1 MSISRYNLFIKNERG
16 INDKI
21 RNYKSYI
28 VDDKY
33 LRQVAHWENK
43 TSASLYKNREQ
54 EEINSLKNQK
64 EIFLNM
70 RRNKL
75 SNLLKKEYVQYHQ
88 ELINNADTPEH
99 QRLMVEQ
106 KLMNLKSIKEE
117 ERKKFVELQKEKM
130 FYNDNEEVR
139 KHDSEYN
146 QIKCCFDQ
154 EDQMIDKMKRRYNN
168 YLEEKAFDDINKI
181 DYLKKLEREQKEKEE
196 RIKKNKELN
205 EYREFQRQQEMQ
217 NLARTNEINKL
228 EKERLKQQWAIDEQN
243 ELKEKIY
250 KRELN
255 KKVNEDIEYYN
266 QLEKQKREEKEKFEK
281 EQDKKMISEI
291 LKKERALDEIDR
303 IEKLKKKEDLL
314 KNSEFLKYKMQQKKE
329 EEEWM
334 DKLADEER
342 ERQYEKEQKQW
353 LKEQA
358 ARIELMKE
366 VYKSRAEEIMRKK
379 NLEEKE
385 KQELIKEREI
395 LDKEIDNYNDQY
407 WKLKDDELKKN
418 KEEQDIL
425 KYQIQQKINLKNR
438 EKQEEMYQ
446 KRMAELLEEEYQN
459 KLKALRQIHLQKLE
473 ALKKT
478 RYNNYRKREIKA
490 AMGNRRAE

>member
-1 MSISRYNLFIKNERG
+1 MSNSRYKLFIEKTRG
-16 INDKI
+16 LEDKI
-21 RNYKSYI
+21 RNYKSYV
-28 VDDKY
+28 VDDHY
-33 LRQVAHWENK
+33 LRQIANWENN
-43 TSASLYKNREQ
+43 TSAKLYKNREQ

-75 SNLLKKEYVQYHQ
+75 SNLLKKEYEQYHQ
-88 ELINNADTPEH
+88 ELINNIDTPEH
-99 QRLMVEQ
+99 QRLMMEK
-106 KLMNLKSIKEE
+106 KLQDFKRMKED
-117 ERKKFVELQKEKM
+117 ERKKFVDLQKEKI

-139 KHDSEYN
+139 RHDSEYN

-154 EDQMIDKMKRRYNN
+154 EDQMLDKLKRRHNN

-181 DYLKKLEREQKEKEE
+181 DYLKKIEREKKEEEE

-205 EYREFQRQQEMQ
+205 DYRAYQRKQEQ
-217 NLARTNEINKL
+217 ENLARINEINNL
-228 EKERLKQQWAIDEQN
+228 EKQRLKKQWEIDEQN

-255 KKVNEDIEYYN
+255 KKVNEDVEYYN
-266 QLEKQKREEKEKFEK
+266 RIEKSKREEKEKFEK
-281 EQDKKMISEI
+281 EQDKKMIADI

-303 IEKLKKKEDLL
+303 IEKLRKKEELK
-314 KNSEFLKYKMQQKKE
+314 KNSDFLKYKMQLKKE
-329 EEEWM
+329 EEAWM
-334 DKLADEER
+334 DKIAEE
-342 ERQYEKEQKQW
+342 ESEKQYQKEQKQW

-366 VYKSRAEEIMRKK
+366 VYKSRAEEIMKKK

-407 WKLKDDELKKN
+407 WKLKEDELKKN

-478 RYNNYRKREIKA
+478 RFNNYVSNEF
-490 AMGNRRAE
+490 

>member
-1 MSISRYNLFIKNERG
+1 MSNSRYKLFIEKTRG
-16 INDKI
+16 LEDKI
-21 RNYKSYI
+21 RNYKSYV
-28 VDDKY
+28 VDDHY
-33 LRQVAHWENK
+33 LRQIANWENN
-43 TSASLYKNREQ
+43 TSAKLYKNREQ

-75 SNLLKKEYVQYHQ
+75 SNLLKKEYEQYHQ
-88 ELINNADTPEH
+88 ELINNIDTPEH
-99 QRLMVEQ
+99 QRLMMEK
-106 KLMNLKSIKEE
+106 KLQDFKRMKED
-117 ERKKFVELQKEKM
+117 ERKKFVDLQKEKI
-130 FYNDNEEVR
+130 FYNDNEEIR
-139 KHDSEYN
+139 RHDSEYN

-154 EDQMIDKMKRRYNN
+154 EDQMLDKLKRRHNN

-181 DYLKKLEREQKEKEE
+181 DYLKKIEREKKEEEE

-205 EYREFQRQQEMQ
+205 DYRAYQRKQEQ
-217 NLARTNEINKL
+217 ENLARINEINNL
-228 EKERLKQQWAIDEQN
+228 EKQRLKKQWEIDEQN

-255 KKVNEDIEYYN
+255 KKVNEDVEYYN
-266 QLEKQKREEKEKFEK
+266 RIEKSKREEKEKFEK
-281 EQDKKMISEI
+281 EQDKKMIADI

-303 IEKLKKKEDLL
+303 IEKLRKKEELK
-314 KNSEFLKYKMQQKKE
+314 KNSDFLKYKMQLKKE
-329 EEEWM
+329 EEAWM
-334 DKLADEER
+334 DKIAEE
-342 ERQYEKEQKQW
+342 ESEKQYQKEQKQW

-366 VYKSRAEEIMRKK
+366 VYKSRAEEIMKKK

-407 WKLKDDELKKN
+407 WKLKEDELKKN

-425 KYQIQQKINLKNR
+425 KYQMQQKINMKNR

-478 RYNNYRKREIKA
+478 RFNNYVSNEF
-490 AMGNRRAE
+490 

>member
-1 MSISRYNLFIKNERG
+1 
-16 INDKI
+16 
-21 RNYKSYI
+21 
-28 VDDKY
+28 
-33 LRQVAHWENK
+33 LRQIADWEYK

-54 EEINSLKNQK
+54 EEINSLKKQK

-75 SNLLKKEYVQYHQ
+75 SNLLKKEYEQYHQ
-88 ELINNADTPEH
+88 ELMNNMDTPEH
-99 QRLMVEQ
+99 QRQMMEE
-106 KLMNLKSIKEE
+106 KLMKLKEMKEQ
-117 ERKKFVELQKEKM
+117 ERKKFVELQKEKI

-139 KHDSEYN
+139 KHDSEFN

-168 YLEEKAFDDINKI
+168 YLEEKAFDDVNKI
-181 DYLKKLEREQKEKEE
+181 DYLKKVEREKKEE
-196 RIKKNKELN
+196 QERIRKNKELN
-205 EYREFQRQQEMQ
+205 EYRDFQRKQELE
-217 NLARTNEINKL
+217 NLERINELNKL
-228 EKERLKQQWAIDEQN
+228 EKERLKKQWEIDEQN

-255 KKVNEDIEYYN
+255 KKVNEEIEYFN
-266 QLEKQKREEKEKFEK
+266 QLEKQKREEKEKIEK

-303 IEKLKKKEDLL
+303 VEKLKKKDELL
-314 KNSEFLKYKMQQKKE
+314 QNAKFLQYKMKLKKE
-329 EEEWM
+329 EEAWM

-342 ERQYEKEQKQW
+342 ERQYKKEQNQW

-395 LDKEIDNYNDQY
+395 LDNEIDKYNDQY
-407 WKLKDDELKKN
+407 WKLKEDEYKKN

-425 KYQIQQKINLKNR
+425 KYQMQQKINLKNR

-473 ALKKT
+473 ALKKK
-478 RYNNYRKREIKA
+478 RYNNFIS
-490 AMGNRRAE
+490 NDF

>member
-1 MSISRYNLFIKNERG
+1 MSISRYNLYIEKTRG
-16 INDKI
+16 LEDKI

-33 LRQVAHWENK
+33 LRQIAHWEN
-43 TSASLYKNREQ
+43 TTTASLYKNREQ

-75 SNLLKKEYVQYHQ
+75 SNLLKKEYEQYHQ
-88 ELINNADTPEH
+88 ELMNNMDTPEH
-99 QRLMVEQ
+99 QRQMMEE
-106 KLMNLKSIKEE
+106 KLNNLKQMKEQ
-117 ERKKFVELQKEKM
+117 ERLKFVELQKEKM

-139 KHDSEYN
+139 KHDNEYN
-146 QIKCCFDQ
+146 KIKTCFDQ

-181 DYLKKLEREQKEKEE
+181 DYLKKVEREKKEE
-196 RIKKNKELN
+196 QERIRKNKELN
-205 EYREFQRQQEMQ
+205 EYRDFQRKQEME
-217 NLARTNEINKL
+217 NLERINELNKL
-228 EKERLKQQWAIDEQN
+228 EKERLKKQWEIDEQN

-266 QLEKQKREEKEKFEK
+266 KIEKQKRDEKEKIEK

-291 LKKERALDEIDR
+291 VKKERALDEIDR
-303 IEKLKKKEDLL
+303 MEKLKKKDELL
-314 KNSEFLKYKMQQKKE
+314 QNAKFLQYKMKLKKE

-342 ERQYEKEQKQW
+342 ERQYQKEQNQW

-407 WKLKDDELKKN
+407 WKLKEDELKKN

-425 KYQIQQKINLKNR
+425 KYQMQQKINLKNR

-473 ALKKT
+473 ALKKK
-478 RYNNYRKREIKA
+478 RYNNFIS
-490 AMGNRRAE
+490 NDF

>member
-1 MSISRYNLFIKNERG
+1 MSNSRYNLFIEKTRG
-16 INDKI
+16 LNDKI
-21 RNYKSYI
+21 RNYKSYV
-28 VDDKY
+28 VDDHY
-33 LRQVAHWENK
+33 LRQIADWENK
-43 TSASLYKNREQ
+43 TSAKLYKNREQ

-75 SNLLKKEYVQYHQ
+75 SNLLKKEYEQYHQ
-88 ELINNADTPEH
+88 ELINNMDTPEH
-99 QRLMVEQ
+99 QRQMMEE
-106 KLMNLKSIKEE
+106 KLMNLKKIREE
-117 ERKKFVELQKEKM
+117 ENKKYVEIQKEKI
-130 FYNDNEEVR
+130 FFNDNEEVR

-146 QIKCCFDQ
+146 NMKCCFEQ
-154 EDQMIDKMKRRYNN
+154 EDQMLDKLKRRYNN

-181 DYLKKLEREQKEKEE
+181 DYLKKLEREKKEE
-196 RIKKNKELN
+196 EEKIKKNKELN
-205 EYREFQRQQEMQ
+205 DYREFQRKQELQ
-217 NLARTNEINKL
+217 NLERINELNKL
-228 EKERLKQQWAIDEQN
+228 EKEKLKQQWAIDEQN

-255 KKVNEDIEYYN
+255 KKVNEDIKYYN
-266 QLEKQKREEKEKFEK
+266 QIEKKKREDQEQYEKD
-281 EQDKKMISEI
+281 QDKKMIEEI

-303 IEKLKKKEDLL
+303 MEKLKKKEELM
-314 KNSEFLKYKMQQKKE
+314 KNSDFLKYKMQLKKE
-329 EEEWM
+329 EEAWM
-334 DKLADEER
+334 DKLVEEER
-342 ERQYEKEQKQW
+342 ERQYQKEQTQW

-407 WKLKDDELKKN
+407 WKLKEDELKKN

-425 KYQIQQKINLKNR
+425 KYQMQRKIDLKNR

-478 RYNNYRKREIKA
+478 RFNNYVSNEF
-490 AMGNRRAE
+490 

>member
-1 MSISRYNLFIKNERG
+1 MSNSRYNLFIEKTRG
-16 INDKI
+16 LEDKI
-21 RNYKSYI
+21 RNYKSYV
-28 VDDKY
+28 VDDHY
-33 LRQVAHWENK
+33 LRQIANWENN
-43 TSASLYKNREQ
+43 TSAKLYKNREQ

-75 SNLLKKEYVQYHQ
+75 SNLLKKEYEQYHQ
-88 ELINNADTPEH
+88 ELINNIDTPEH
-99 QRLMVEQ
+99 QRQMMEK
-106 KLMNLKSIKEE
+106 KLIELKKIREDEK
-117 ERKKFVELQKEKM
+117 KKFVEIQKEKM

-139 KHDSEYN
+139 KHDIEYN
-146 QIKCCFDQ
+146 QIKTCYEQ
-154 EDQMIDKMKRRYNN
+154 EDQMLDKLKRRYNN

-181 DYLKKLEREQKEKEE
+181 DYLKKIEREKQEQQE

-205 EYREFQRQQEMQ
+205 DYREFQRKQELK
-217 NLARTNEINKL
+217 NLERINELNKL
-228 EKERLKQQWAIDEQN
+228 EKERLKQQWELDEKN

-255 KKVNEDIEYYN
+255 KKVNEEIEYYN
-266 QLEKQKREEKEKFEK
+266 QIEKNKREEQKKFEK
-281 EQDKKMISEI
+281 EQDKKMISDI

-303 IEKLKKKEDLL
+303 MEKLRKKDEL
-314 KNSEFLKYKMQQKKE
+314 KQNSEFLKYKMQLKKE

-342 ERQYEKEQKQW
+342 EKQYEKEQKQW

-407 WKLKDDELKKN
+407 WKLKEDKLKKN

-425 KYQIQQKINLKNR
+425 KYQIQQKINMKNR

-478 RYNNYRKREIKA
+478 RFNNYVS
-490 AMGNRRAE
+490 NDF

>member
-1 MSISRYNLFIKNERG
+1 MSNSRYKLFIEKTRG
-16 INDKI
+16 LEDKI
-21 RNYKSYI
+21 RNYKSYV
-28 VDDKY
+28 VDDHY
-33 LRQVAHWENK
+33 LRQIANWENN
-43 TSASLYKNREQ
+43 TSAKLYKNREQ

-75 SNLLKKEYVQYHQ
+75 SNLLKKEYEMYHQ
-88 ELINNADTPEH
+88 ELINNIDTPEH
-99 QRLMVEQ
+99 QRLMMEK
-106 KLMNLKSIKEE
+106 KLQDFKRMKED
-117 ERKKFVELQKEKM
+117 ERKKFVDLQKEKI

-139 KHDSEYN
+139 RHDSEYN

-154 EDQMIDKMKRRYNN
+154 EDQMLDKLKRRHNN

-181 DYLKKLEREQKEKEE
+181 DYLKKIEREKKEEEE
-196 RIKKNKELN
+196 RIRKNKELN
-205 EYREFQRQQEMQ
+205 DYREFQRKQEQQ
-217 NLARTNEINKL
+217 NLERINEINNL
-228 EKERLKQQWAIDEQN
+228 EKQRLKKQWEIDEQN

-255 KKVNEDIEYYN
+255 KKVNEDVEYYN
-266 QLEKQKREEKEKFEK
+266 QIEKSKREEKEKFEK
-281 EQDKKMISEI
+281 EQDKKMVDEI
-291 LKKERALDEIDR
+291 VKKERALDEIDR
-303 IEKLKKKEDLL
+303 IEKLRKKEELK
-314 KNSEFLKYKMQQKKE
+314 KNSDFLKYKMQLKKE
-329 EEEWM
+329 EEAWM
-334 DKLADEER
+334 DKIAEE
-342 ERQYEKEQKQW
+342 EAEKQYQKEQKQW

-358 ARIELMKE
+358 ARIELMKD

-407 WKLKDDELKKN
+407 WKLKEDELKKN

-425 KYQIQQKINLKNR
+425 KYQMQQKINMKNR

-478 RYNNYRKREIKA
+478 RFNNYVSNEF
-490 AMGNRRAE
+490 

>member
-1 MSISRYNLFIKNERG
+1 MSNSRYKLFIEKTRG
-16 INDKI
+16 LEDKI
-21 RNYKSYI
+21 RNYKSYV
-28 VDDKY
+28 VDDHY
-33 LRQVAHWENK
+33 LRQIANWENN
-43 TSASLYKNREQ
+43 TSAKLYKNREQ

-75 SNLLKKEYVQYHQ
+75 SNLLKKEYEQYHQ
-88 ELINNADTPEH
+88 ELINNIDTPEH
-99 QRLMVEQ
+99 QRLMMEK
-106 KLMNLKSIKEE
+106 KLQDFKRMKED
-117 ERKKFVELQKEKM
+117 ERKKFVDLQKEKI

-139 KHDSEYN
+139 RHDSEYN

-154 EDQMIDKMKRRYNN
+154 EDQMLDKLKRRHNN

-181 DYLKKLEREQKEKEE
+181 DYLKKIEREKKEEEE
-196 RIKKNKELN
+196 RIRKNKELN
-205 EYREFQRQQEMQ
+205 DYREFQRKQEQQ
-217 NLARTNEINKL
+217 NLERINEINNL
-228 EKERLKQQWAIDEQN
+228 EKQRLKKQWEIDEQN

-255 KKVNEDIEYYN
+255 KKVNEDVEYYN
-266 QLEKQKREEKEKFEK
+266 QIEKSKREEKEKFEK
-281 EQDKKMISEI
+281 EQDKKMVDEI
-291 LKKERALDEIDR
+291 VKKERALDEIDR
-303 IEKLKKKEDLL
+303 IEKLRKKEELK
-314 KNSEFLKYKMQQKKE
+314 KNSDFLKYKMQLKKE
-329 EEEWM
+329 EEAWM
-334 DKLADEER
+334 DKIAEE
-342 ERQYEKEQKQW
+342 EAEKQYQKEQKQW

-358 ARIELMKE
+358 ARIELMKD

-407 WKLKDDELKKN
+407 WKLKEDELKKN

-425 KYQIQQKINLKNR
+425 KYQMQQKINMKNR

-478 RYNNYRKREIKA
+478 RFNNYVSNEF
-490 AMGNRRAE
+490 

>member
-1 MSISRYNLFIKNERG
+1 MSISRYNLYIEKTRG
-16 INDKI
+16 LEDKI

-33 LRQVAHWENK
+33 LRQIAHWEN
-43 TSASLYKNREQ
+43 TTTASLYKNREQ

-75 SNLLKKEYVQYHQ
+75 SNLLKKEYEQYHQ
-88 ELINNADTPEH
+88 ELMNNMDTPEH
-99 QRLMVEQ
+99 QRQMMEEKLNKLKQMKEQ
-106 KLMNLKSIKEE
+106 
-117 ERKKFVELQKEKM
+117 ERLKFVELQKEKI

-139 KHDSEYN
+139 KHDNEYN
-146 QIKCCFDQ
+146 TIKTCFDQ

-181 DYLKKLEREQKEKEE
+181 DYLKKVEREKKEE
-196 RIKKNKELN
+196 QERIRKNKELN
-205 EYREFQRQQEMQ
+205 EYRDFQRKQEME
-217 NLARTNEINKL
+217 NLERINELNKL
-228 EKERLKQQWAIDEQN
+228 EKERLKKQWEIDEQN

-266 QLEKQKREEKEKFEK
+266 KIEKQKRDEKEKIEK

-291 LKKERALDEIDR
+291 VKKERALDEIDR
-303 IEKLKKKEDLL
+303 MEKLKKKDELL
-314 KNSEFLKYKMQQKKE
+314 QNAKFLQYKMKLKKE

-342 ERQYEKEQKQW
+342 ERQYQKEQNQW

-407 WKLKDDELKKN
+407 WKLKEDELKKN

-425 KYQIQQKINLKNR
+425 KYQMQQKINMKNR

-478 RYNNYRKREIKA
+478 RFNNYVSNEF
-490 AMGNRRAE
+490 

>member
-1 MSISRYNLFIKNERG
+1 MSNSRYNLFIEKTRG
-16 INDKI
+16 LEDKI
-21 RNYKSYI
+21 RNYKSYV
-28 VDDKY
+28 VDDHY
-33 LRQVAHWENK
+33 LRQIANWENN
-43 TSASLYKNREQ
+43 TSAKLYKNREQ

-75 SNLLKKEYVQYHQ
+75 SNLLKKEYEQYHQ
-88 ELINNADTPEH
+88 ELINNMDTPEH
-99 QRLMVEQ
+99 QRQMMEK
-106 KLMNLKSIKEE
+106 KLMDLKRIREE
-117 ERKKFVELQKEKM
+117 ERKKFVELQNEKI

-146 QIKCCFDQ
+146 QIKTCFDL
-154 EDQMIDKMKRRYNN
+154 EDQMLDKLKRRHNN

-181 DYLKKLEREQKEKEE
+181 DYLKKIEREKREKEE

-205 EYREFQRQQEMQ
+205 DYREFQRQQELK
-217 NLARTNEINKL
+217 NLERINELNKL
-228 EKERLKQQWAIDEQN
+228 EKEKLKKQWEIDEQN

-266 QLEKQKREEKEKFEK
+266 KIEKDKREEKERFEK
-281 EQDKKMISEI
+281 EQDKKMISDI

-303 IEKLKKKEDLL
+303 MEKIKRKDELM
-314 KNSEFLKYKMQQKKE
+314 KNSQFLKYKMQLKKE

-342 ERQYEKEQKQW
+342 EKQYEKEQKQW

-366 VYKSRAEEIMRKK
+366 VYKSRAEAIMRKK

-395 LDKEIDNYNDQY
+395 LDKEIDNYNDQF
-407 WKLKDDELKKN
+407 WKLKEDELKKN

-478 RYNNYRKREIKA
+478 RFNNYVSNEF
-490 AMGNRRAE
+490 

>member
-1 MSISRYNLFIKNERG
+1 MSFSRYNLLIQKERG
-16 INDKI
+16 LNDKI

-28 VDDKY
+28 VDDKH

-75 SNLLKKEYVQYHQ
+75 SNLLKKEYEQYHQ
-88 ELINNADTPEH
+88 ELINNFDTPEH
-99 QRLMVEQ
+99 QRLMMEK
-106 KLMNLKSIKEE
+106 KLQNLKDIKEE
-117 ERKKFVELQKEKM
+117 ERKKFVEFQKEKM

-181 DYLKKLEREQKEKEE
+181 DYLKKLEREKKEKEE
-196 RIKKNKELN
+196 TIKKNKELN
-205 EYREFQRQQEMQ
+205 EYREFQKQQEMQ
-217 NLARTNEINKL
+217 NLARINELNKI
-228 EKERLKQQWAIDEQN
+228 EKERLKQQWAMDEQN

-255 KKVNEDIEYYN
+255 KKVNKDIEYYN
-266 QLEKQKREEKEKFEK
+266 QLEKQKRAEKDKFEK

-303 IEKLKKKEDLL
+303 MEKLRKKEDLL
-314 KNSEFLKYKMQQKKE
+314 KNSEFLKYKMKQKKE

-358 ARIELMKE
+358 ARIELMKD
-366 VYKSRAEEIMRKK
+366 VYRSRAEEIMRKK

-425 KYQIQQKINLKNR
+425 KYQIQQKIDLKNR

-446 KRMAELLEEEYQN
+446 KRMTELLEEEYQN

-478 RYNNYRKREIKA
+478 RYNNYVS
-490 AMGNRRAE
+490 NQF

>member
-1 MSISRYNLFIKNERG
+1 MSISRYNLYIEKTRG
-16 INDKI
+16 LEDKI

-33 LRQVAHWENK
+33 LRQIAHWEN
-43 TSASLYKNREQ
+43 TTTASLYKNREK

-75 SNLLKKEYVQYHQ
+75 SNLLKKEYEQYHQ
-88 ELINNADTPEH
+88 ELMNNMDTPEH
-99 QRLMVEQ
+99 QRQMMEEKLNKLKQMKEQ
-106 KLMNLKSIKEE
+106 
-117 ERKKFVELQKEKM
+117 ERLKFVELQKEKI

-139 KHDSEYN
+139 KHDNEYN
-146 QIKCCFDQ
+146 TIKTCFDQ

-181 DYLKKLEREQKEKEE
+181 DYLKKVEREKKEE
-196 RIKKNKELN
+196 QERIRKNKELN
-205 EYREFQRQQEMQ
+205 EYRDFQRKQEME
-217 NLARTNEINKL
+217 NLERINELNKL
-228 EKERLKQQWAIDEQN
+228 EKERLKKQWEIDEQN

-266 QLEKQKREEKEKFEK
+266 KIEKQKRDEKEKIEK

-291 LKKERALDEIDR
+291 VKKERALDEIDR
-303 IEKLKKKEDLL
+303 MEKLKKKDELL
-314 KNSEFLKYKMQQKKE
+314 QNAKFLQYKMKLKKE

-342 ERQYEKEQKQW
+342 ERQYQKEQNQW

-407 WKLKDDELKKN
+407 WKLKEDELKKN

-425 KYQIQQKINLKNR
+425 KYQMQQKINLKNR

-473 ALKKT
+473 ALKKK
-478 RYNNYRKREIKA
+478 RYNNFIS
-490 AMGNRRAE
+490 NDF

>member
-1 MSISRYNLFIKNERG
+1 
-16 INDKI
+16 
-21 RNYKSYI
+21 
-28 VDDKY
+28 
-33 LRQVAHWENK
+33 
-43 TSASLYKNREQ
+43 
-54 EEINSLKNQK
+54 
-64 EIFLNM
+64 M

-75 SNLLKKEYVQYHQ
+75 SNLLKKEYEQYHQ
-88 ELINNADTPEH
+88 ELMNNMDTPEH
-99 QRLMVEQ
+99 QRQMMEE
-106 KLMNLKSIKEE
+106 KLMKLKEMKEQ
-117 ERKKFVELQKEKM
+117 ERKKFVELQKEKI

-139 KHDSEYN
+139 KHDSEFN

-168 YLEEKAFDDINKI
+168 YLEEKAFDDVNKI
-181 DYLKKLEREQKEKEE
+181 DYLKKVEREKKEE
-196 RIKKNKELN
+196 QERIRKNKELN
-205 EYREFQRQQEMQ
+205 EYRDFQRKQELE
-217 NLARTNEINKL
+217 NLERINELNKL
-228 EKERLKQQWAIDEQN
+228 EKERLKKQWEIDEQN

-255 KKVNEDIEYYN
+255 KKVNEEIEYFN
-266 QLEKQKREEKEKFEK
+266 QLEKQKREEKEKIEK

-303 IEKLKKKEDLL
+303 MEKLKKKDELL
-314 KNSEFLKYKMQQKKE
+314 QNAKFLQYKMKLKKE
-329 EEEWM
+329 EEAWM

-342 ERQYEKEQKQW
+342 ERQYQKEQNQW

-395 LDKEIDNYNDQY
+395 LDNEIDKYNDQY
-407 WKLKDDELKKN
+407 WKLKEDEYKKN

-425 KYQIQQKINLKNR
+425 KYQMQQKINLKNR

-478 RYNNYRKREIKA
+478 RYNNFVS
-490 AMGNRRAE
+490 NDF

>member
-1 MSISRYNLFIKNERG
+1 MSISRYNLYIEKTRG
-16 INDKI
+16 LEDKI

-33 LRQVAHWENK
+33 LRQIAHWEN
-43 TSASLYKNREQ
+43 TTTASLYKNREQ

-75 SNLLKKEYVQYHQ
+75 SNLLKKEYEQYHQ
-88 ELINNADTPEH
+88 ELMNNMDTPEH
-99 QRLMVEQ
+99 QRQMMEEKLNKLKQMKEQ
-106 KLMNLKSIKEE
+106 
-117 ERKKFVELQKEKM
+117 ERLKFVELQKEKI

-139 KHDSEYN
+139 KHDNEYN
-146 QIKCCFDQ
+146 TIKTCFDQ

-181 DYLKKLEREQKEKEE
+181 DYLKKVEREKKEE
-196 RIKKNKELN
+196 QERIRKNKELN
-205 EYREFQRQQEMQ
+205 EYRDFQRKQEME
-217 NLARTNEINKL
+217 NLERINELNKL
-228 EKERLKQQWAIDEQN
+228 EKERLKKQWEIDEQN

-266 QLEKQKREEKEKFEK
+266 KIEKQKRDEKEKIEK

-291 LKKERALDEIDR
+291 VKKERALDEIDR
-303 IEKLKKKEDLL
+303 MEKLKKKDELL
-314 KNSEFLKYKMQQKKE
+314 QNAKFLQYKMKLKKE

-342 ERQYEKEQKQW
+342 ERQYQKEQNQW

-407 WKLKDDELKKN
+407 WKLKEDELKKN

-425 KYQIQQKINLKNR
+425 KYQMQQKINLKNR

-478 RYNNYRKREIKA
+478 RYNNFVS
-490 AMGNRRAE
+490 NDF

>member
-1 MSISRYNLFIKNERG
+1 MSISRYNLYIEKTRG
-16 INDKI
+16 LEDKI

-28 VDDKY
+28 LDDKY
-33 LRQVAHWENK
+33 LRQIAHWEN
-43 TSASLYKNREQ
+43 TTTASLYKNREQ

-75 SNLLKKEYVQYHQ
+75 SNLLKKEYEQYHQ
-88 ELINNADTPEH
+88 ELMNNMDTPEH
-99 QRLMVEQ
+99 QRQMMEEKLNKLKQMKEQ
-106 KLMNLKSIKEE
+106 
-117 ERKKFVELQKEKM
+117 ERLKFVELQKEKI

-139 KHDSEYN
+139 KHDNEYN
-146 QIKCCFDQ
+146 TIKTCFDQ

-181 DYLKKLEREQKEKEE
+181 NYLKKVEREKKEE
-196 RIKKNKELN
+196 QERIRKNKELN
-205 EYREFQRQQEMQ
+205 EYRDFQRKQEME
-217 NLARTNEINKL
+217 NLERINELNKL
-228 EKERLKQQWAIDEQN
+228 EKERLKKQWEIDEQN

-266 QLEKQKREEKEKFEK
+266 KIEKQKRDEKEKIEK

-291 LKKERALDEIDR
+291 VKKERALDEIDR
-303 IEKLKKKEDLL
+303 MEKLKKKDELL
-314 KNSEFLKYKMQQKKE
+314 QNAKFLQYKMKLKKE

-342 ERQYEKEQKQW
+342 ERQYQKEQNQW

-407 WKLKDDELKKN
+407 WKLKEDELKKN

-425 KYQIQQKINLKNR
+425 KYQMQQKINLKNR

-473 ALKKT
+473 ALKKK
-478 RYNNYRKREIKA
+478 RYNNFIS
-490 AMGNRRAE
+490 NDF

>member
-1 MSISRYNLFIKNERG
+1 MSISRYNLYIEKTRG
-16 INDKI
+16 LEDKI

-33 LRQVAHWENK
+33 LRQIAHWEN
-43 TSASLYKNREQ
+43 TTTASLYKNREQ

-75 SNLLKKEYVQYHQ
+75 SNLLKKEYEQYHQ
-88 ELINNADTPEH
+88 ELMNNMDTPEH
-99 QRLMVEQ
+99 QRQMMEEKLNKLKQMKEQ
-106 KLMNLKSIKEE
+106 
-117 ERKKFVELQKEKM
+117 ERIKFVELQKEKI

-139 KHDSEYN
+139 KHDNEYN
-146 QIKCCFDQ
+146 TIKTCFDQ

-181 DYLKKLEREQKEKEE
+181 DYLKKVEREKKEE
-196 RIKKNKELN
+196 QERIRKNKELN
-205 EYREFQRQQEMQ
+205 EYRDFQRKQEME
-217 NLARTNEINKL
+217 NLERINELNKL
-228 EKERLKQQWAIDEQN
+228 EKERLKKQWEIDEQN

-266 QLEKQKREEKEKFEK
+266 KIEKQKRDEKEKIEK

-291 LKKERALDEIDR
+291 VKKERALDEIDR
-303 IEKLKKKEDLL
+303 MEKLKKKDELL
-314 KNSEFLKYKMQQKKE
+314 QNAKFLQYKMKLKKE

-342 ERQYEKEQKQW
+342 ERQYQKEQNQW

-407 WKLKDDELKKN
+407 WKLKEDELKKN

-425 KYQIQQKINLKNR
+425 KYQMQQKINLKNR

-473 ALKKT
+473 ALKKK
-478 RYNNYRKREIKA
+478 RYNNFIS
-490 AMGNRRAE
+490 NDF

>member
-1 MSISRYNLFIKNERG
+1 
-16 INDKI
+16 
-21 RNYKSYI
+21 
-28 VDDKY
+28 
-33 LRQVAHWENK
+33 LRQIADWEYK

-54 EEINSLKNQK
+54 EEINSLKKQK

-75 SNLLKKEYVQYHQ
+75 SNLLKKEYEQYHQ
-88 ELINNADTPEH
+88 ELMNNMDTPEH
-99 QRLMVEQ
+99 QRQMMEE
-106 KLMNLKSIKEE
+106 KLMKLKEMKEQ
-117 ERKKFVELQKEKM
+117 ERKKFVELQKEKI

-139 KHDSEYN
+139 KHDSEFN

-168 YLEEKAFDDINKI
+168 YLEEKAFDDVNKI
-181 DYLKKLEREQKEKEE
+181 DYLKKVEREKKEE
-196 RIKKNKELN
+196 QERIRKNKELN
-205 EYREFQRQQEMQ
+205 EYRDFQRKQELE
-217 NLARTNEINKL
+217 NLERINELNKL
-228 EKERLKQQWAIDEQN
+228 EKERLKKQWEIDEQN

-255 KKVNEDIEYYN
+255 KKVNEEIEYFN
-266 QLEKQKREEKEKFEK
+266 QLEKQKREEKEKIEK

-303 IEKLKKKEDLL
+303 MEKLKKKDELL
-314 KNSEFLKYKMQQKKE
+314 QNAKFLQYKMKLKKE
-329 EEEWM
+329 EEAWM

-342 ERQYEKEQKQW
+342 ERQYQKEQNQW

-395 LDKEIDNYNDQY
+395 LDNEIDKYNDQY
-407 WKLKDDELKKN
+407 WKLKEDEYKKN

-425 KYQIQQKINLKNR
+425 KYQMQQKINLKNR

-478 RYNNYRKREIKA
+478 RYNNFVS
-490 AMGNRRAE
+490 NDF

>member
-1 MSISRYNLFIKNERG
+1 MSISRYNLYIEKTRG
-16 INDKI
+16 LEDKI

-33 LRQVAHWENK
+33 LRQIAHWEN
-43 TSASLYKNREQ
+43 TTTASLYKNREQ
-54 EEINSLKNQK
+54 EEINSLNYQK

-75 SNLLKKEYVQYHQ
+75 SNLLKKEYEQYHQ
-88 ELINNADTPEH
+88 ELMNNMDTPEH
-99 QRLMVEQ
+99 QRQMMEEKLNKLKQMKEQ
-106 KLMNLKSIKEE
+106 
-117 ERKKFVELQKEKM
+117 ERLKFVELQKEKI

-139 KHDSEYN
+139 KHDNEYN
-146 QIKCCFDQ
+146 TIKTCFDQ

-181 DYLKKLEREQKEKEE
+181 DYLKKVEREKKEE
-196 RIKKNKELN
+196 QERIRKNKELN
-205 EYREFQRQQEMQ
+205 EYRDFQRKQEME
-217 NLARTNEINKL
+217 NLERINELNKL
-228 EKERLKQQWAIDEQN
+228 EKERLKKQWEIDEQN

-250 KRELN
+250 KLELN

-266 QLEKQKREEKEKFEK
+266 KIEKQKRDEKEKIEK

-291 LKKERALDEIDR
+291 VKKERALDEIDR
-303 IEKLKKKEDLL
+303 MEKLKKKDELL
-314 KNSEFLKYKMQQKKE
+314 QNAKFLQYKMKLKKE

-342 ERQYEKEQKQW
+342 ERQYQKEQNQW

-395 LDKEIDNYNDQY
+395 LDKEINNYNDQY
-407 WKLKDDELKKN
+407 WKLKEDELKKN

-425 KYQIQQKINLKNR
+425 KYQMQQKINLKNR

-473 ALKKT
+473 ALKKK
-478 RYNNYRKREIKA
+478 RYNNFIS
-490 AMGNRRAE
+490 NDF

>member
-1 MSISRYNLFIKNERG
+1 MSISRYNLYIEKTRG
-16 INDKI
+16 LEDKI

-33 LRQVAHWENK
+33 LRQIAHWEN
-43 TSASLYKNREQ
+43 TTTASLYKNREQ

-75 SNLLKKEYVQYHQ
+75 SNLLKKEYEQYHQ
-88 ELINNADTPEH
+88 ELMNNMDTPEH
-99 QRLMVEQ
+99 QRQMMEEKLNKLKQMKEQ
-106 KLMNLKSIKEE
+106 
-117 ERKKFVELQKEKM
+117 ERLKFVELQKEKI

-139 KHDSEYN
+139 KHDNEYN
-146 QIKCCFDQ
+146 TIKTCIDQ

-181 DYLKKLEREQKEKEE
+181 DYLKKVEREKKEE
-196 RIKKNKELN
+196 QERIRKNKELN
-205 EYREFQRQQEMQ
+205 EYRDFQRKQEME
-217 NLARTNEINKL
+217 NLERINELNKL
-228 EKERLKQQWAIDEQN
+228 EKERLKKQWEIDEQN

-266 QLEKQKREEKEKFEK
+266 KIEKQKRDEKEKIEK

-291 LKKERALDEIDR
+291 VKKERALDEIDR
-303 IEKLKKKEDLL
+303 MEKLKKKDELL
-314 KNSEFLKYKMQQKKE
+314 QNAKFLQYKMKLKKE

-342 ERQYEKEQKQW
+342 ERQYQKEQNQW

-407 WKLKDDELKKN
+407 WKLKEDELKKN

-425 KYQIQQKINLKNR
+425 KYQMQQKINLKNR

-473 ALKKT
+473 ALKKK
-478 RYNNYRKREIKA
+478 RYNNFIS
-490 AMGNRRAE
+490 NDF